1 MFTHPWWSQ
10 ADLQVA
16 AFAEVWCSLQTDFCH
31 LNRHEWYL
39 MNLFKKK
46 PQKTKTINNHI
57 NNKRANKHQLVVFVF
72 IDEKKT
78 NNRIL

>member
-31 LNRHEWYL
+31 LTDATD
-39 MNLFKKK
+39 MNG
-46 PQKTKTINNHI
+46 I
-57 NNKRANKHQLVVFVF
+57 
-72 IDEKKT
+72 
-78 NNRIL
+78 